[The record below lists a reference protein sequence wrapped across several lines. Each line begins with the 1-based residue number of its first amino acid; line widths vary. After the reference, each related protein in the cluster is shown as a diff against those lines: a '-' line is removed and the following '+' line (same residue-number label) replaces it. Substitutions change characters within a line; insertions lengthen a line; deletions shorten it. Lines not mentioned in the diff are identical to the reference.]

1 MRSGADNV
9 ARAHAGLLPS
19 AAGSSLVPQSGGVER
34 PRAQP
39 QFTGDFLE
47 GWPLTREK
55 FLQNSF
61 HLFRGRSSPCWPQP

>member
-1 MRSGADNV
+1 MLRELTPGFFHQLLEVRSF
-9 ARAHAGLLPS
+9 HS
-19 AAGSSLVPQSGGVER
+19 QAALQR